1 MKIKHAL
8 LFVIVFLSMIL
19 YTGCKRPT
27 PHDFFIPDPNCG
39 KMGFSGY
46 QTHFNYGNGIFSSYA
61 TLASQKTI
69 TSISV
74 GIRGSTQVYV
84 MIYDGSTNGLIVS
97 AGPVS
102 VSQGW
107 NKIPI
112 ADTVLPAGTY
122 RLAVQVPYSTT
133 KGIRMA
139 SGKGTMYLTGN
150 SWGYVP
156 PNLGGGSVVAYS
168 GAWGM
173 LMYAT
178 YCD

>member
-8 LFVIVFLSMIL
+8 LLTIAVFFVVL
-19 YTGCKRPT
+19 YTGCRRST
-27 PHDFFIPDPNCG
+27 PHDFYLPDASCG
-39 KMGFSGY
+39 KMGFSGD
-46 QTHFNYGNGIFSSYA
+46 QTNFWYGTGIYSTYA

-74 GIRGSTQVYV
+74 GIRGSTQVFV
-84 MIYDGSTNGLIVS
+84 MLYDASNYLITWT
-97 AGPVS
+97 GPVS

-107 NKIPI
+107 NNIDI
-112 ADTVLPAGTY
+112 ADSVLPAGVY
-122 RLAVQVPYSTT
+122 RLAVQVSYSTT
-133 KGIRMA
+133 TGVRMA
-139 SGKGTMYLTGN
+139 SGEGTVYYLSN

-156 PNLGGGSVVAYS
+156 NPIGAGSVVDYS

-173 LMYAT
+173 LMYGN